1 MVAEFLDLTNPF
13 FIEMAICDVK
23 RLRKRMDYCFVPESN
38 HAQESQT
45 CQFFIIISAILTGP
59 RFVEIQKFCYHGN
72 VS

>member
-23 RLRKRMDYCFVPESN
+23 RLRKRMDYCFVPECN

-72 VS
+72 AS